1 MTTFHSMPQMG
12 YSLADAHSL
21 STGTQQIKGYHAL
34 KLNFSKR
41 KKNVSLYC
49 DSCIAIFF
57 LCFHEALDVKAEL
70 ALTTVICSEMLQ
82 ESCRPP
88 SYAI

>member
-1 MTTFHSMPQMG
+1 MTTFHSLPQMG
-12 YSLADAHSL
+12 CSLADAHSL
-21 STGTQQIKGYHAL
+21 STCTQQIKGYHAL
-34 KLNFSKR
+34 KLNFSK
-41 KKNVSLYC
+41 KKKMFLSTVTVASLF
-49 DSCIAIFF
+49 FF

-70 ALTTVICSEMLQ
+70 ALTTVVCSEMLQ